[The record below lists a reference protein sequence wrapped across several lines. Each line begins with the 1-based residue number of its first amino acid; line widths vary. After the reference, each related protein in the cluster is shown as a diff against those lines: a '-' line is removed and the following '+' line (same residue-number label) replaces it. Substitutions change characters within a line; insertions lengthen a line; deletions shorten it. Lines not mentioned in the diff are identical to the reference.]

1 MAGLTSTGWVGPSV
15 LVAHN
20 ERFACHITGCNDHV
34 TGAVDAQV
42 SGVAVATAGFVLAT
56 RWFQVPYNE
65 VQYGHG
71 KLGMAIVVI
80 VYLQVSCDKWDQVP
94 HDVHLIA
101 S

>member
-1 MAGLTSTGWVGPSV
+1 VCWWHIIKDLLVTSPAA
-15 LVAHN
+15 LN
-20 ERFACHITGCNDHV
+20 HV

-56 RWFQVPYNE
+56 RWFQVPHNE